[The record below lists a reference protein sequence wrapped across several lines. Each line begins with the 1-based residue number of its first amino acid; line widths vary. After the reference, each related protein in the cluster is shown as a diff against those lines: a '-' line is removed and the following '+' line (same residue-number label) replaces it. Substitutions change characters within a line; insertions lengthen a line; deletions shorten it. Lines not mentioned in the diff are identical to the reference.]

1 MRSQGINNTTYYD
14 ERTMPTQGSHVP
26 ETHPAKFCL
35 VNIPHVLRVPKL
47 GRVLLEQL
55 LH

>member
-35 VNIPHVLRVPKL
+35 VNIPHVLRVPNL
-47 GRVLLEQL
+47 GGGFFSNT
-55 LH
+55 